1 MKAQRFMVEL
11 KARVDDLAE
20 IRRKLTQ
27 CGASEADV
35 FRQVDTYFKV
45 PRGLLKL
52 REVDESRAEL
62 IYYERENATRPRKS
76 LAFILPIFRP
86 LALREL
92 LEKTLT
98 KRTTV
103 KKVREMYMHKGTQIH
118 LDIVEGLGSFVEF
131 ERATTRDLNQQRED
145 LSQLQKLM
153 GKLGIPHDSLERSSY
168 SDLV

>member
-20 IRRKLTQ
+20 IRRKLAQ
-27 CGASEADV
+27 CGASEAGV

-62 IYYERENATRPRKS
+62 IYYERENVAKPRKS

-86 LALREL
+86 PALREL
-92 LEKTLT
+92 LEKALK

-103 KKVREMYMHKGTQIH
+103 KKVREMYMYEGTQIH

-131 ERATTRDLNQQRED
+131 ERGTARDLNQQRED
-145 LSQLQKLM
+145 LSRLQKLL
-153 GKLGIPHDSLERSSY
+153 GKLDISPDSIERSSY